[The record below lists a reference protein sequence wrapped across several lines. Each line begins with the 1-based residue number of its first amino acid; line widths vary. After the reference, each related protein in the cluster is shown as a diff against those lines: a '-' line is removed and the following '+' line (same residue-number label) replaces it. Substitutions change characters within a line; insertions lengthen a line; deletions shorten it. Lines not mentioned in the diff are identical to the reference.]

1 MIKCFCEQLQTH
13 LRQMKTIESFN
24 EDIKNLNKKDKIFK
38 NQLYSSKAKR
48 KKERRYKE
56 ELNGNF
62 RTQK

>member
-1 MIKCFCEQLQTH
+1 MLREQLQTH
-13 LRQMKTIESFN
+13 LRQMKTTESFS

-38 NQLYSSKAKR
+38 NQLYFSKAKR